1 MVFINDVKAI
11 YKGVVD
17 INNYDCSGKTSLQI
31 VEDFK
36 VHIMRDVNSPLVY
49 AVYSSSRFVFKD
61 SISDELVN
69 ELKAVA
75 DVEITPNV
83 VVNNTTMWLDFNS
96 LL

>member
-11 YKGVVD
+11 YKDIVD
-17 INNYDCSGKTSLQI
+17 KNNYDCSAKTVLQI

-49 AVYSSSRFVFKD
+49 AVYTSSRFNFI
-61 SISDELVN
+61 SPISDELVN
-69 ELKAVA
+69 QLKGVA
-75 DVEITPNV
+75 DVEISPNV
-83 VVNNTTMWLDFNS
+83 VVNNNTLWLDFNS